1 MAEAPDMPSPG
12 ATNLLLVRETLRL
25 RLGMMRI
32 NELIKQKAFQVP
44 VHLAFGHE
52 AIAVAVADIM
62 ADDDRLLL
70 THRNIHYNI
79 ARSPHLR
86 GEIDEYHLVE
96 SGLGGGR
103 FGAMNLTNPARG
115 IVYTSSILGNCL
127 PVAVGVAKG
136 LAMRGRTAATI
147 AVTGDGG
154 MEEGAFYEALMMAR
168 SLSLPVVFLVE
179 NNQWSMYTRIEER
192 RCPIDLRRMAEAFA
206 VPYCAL
212 SGGDPAAYRKRLSAR
227 RAAAVARGEPCVV
240 EVALSTLGGFWVE
253 EPGRE
258 RRYVNYHHGAVA
270 ALNYADEPVIEAS
283 ERDPL
288 YALARRFSPA
298 EWRDL
303 VDAERTLLDAEST

>member
-1 MAEAPDMPSPG
+1 MAKAVDMSSPG
-12 ATNLLLVRETLRL
+12 ATNLPLLRETLRL

-32 NELIKQKAFQVP
+32 NDLIKQKAFQVP

-62 ADDDRLLL
+62 SDDDRLLL

-79 ARSPHLR
+79 ARNPHLR
-86 GEIDEYHLVE
+86 GEIDEYRLLE

-103 FGAMNLTNPARG
+103 FGAMNLINPERG

-127 PVAVGVAKG
+127 PVAAGVAKG
-136 LAMRGRTAATI
+136 LGMRGKTALTI
-147 AVTGDGG
+147 AVTGDGA

-168 SLSLPVVFLVE
+168 SLSLPVMFLVE
-179 NNQWSMYTRIEER
+179 NNQWSMYTRIDER
-192 RCPIDLRRMAEAFA
+192 RCPVDLQRMAEAFA
-206 VPYCAL
+206 VPYHAL
-212 SGGDPAAYRKRLSAR
+212 SGGDPAVYRDQLWDL
-227 RAAAVARGEPCVV
+227 RAAALARGEPYIV
-240 EVALSTLGGFWVE
+240 EVSLSTLGDYWVE

-258 RRYVNYHHGAVA
+258 RRYINYHHGAVG
-270 ALNYADEPVIEAS
+270 ALSYNDDPVIEAS

-288 YALARRFSPA
+288 YLLAGRFSPA

-303 VDAERTLLDAEST
+303 VTGARAALEAEGA